1 MGLTSRCLD
10 CPLPETKIERGRA
23 DIRTH
28 RWMQSEGG
36 KGRKKLKEVMNINA
50 DTGELER
57 GQGACDEV

>member
-1 MGLTSRCLD
+1 
-10 CPLPETKIERGRA
+10 
-23 DIRTH
+23 
-28 RWMQSEGG
+28 MQSEGG